1 MYNESGRLTELLDNT
16 CGLQMLID
24 MRLSNGFITIEEVKN
39 CDIVLDIWQINC
51 FHRILCNCIVGS

>member
-24 MRLSNGFITIEEVKN
+24 MRLSNGFITIEEAKK
-39 CDIVLDIWQINC
+39 L
-51 FHRILCNCIVGS
+51 RNCIRYLADKLFSPDIM